1 MRKINMMLI
10 ILCLFLVGCSKE
22 EDAVKIGEWEE
33 SASIIR
39 EVIVTDDGQVEDF
52 VFHIGNN
59 GKFGIG
65 EYGPFIAG
73 EAQKYMWHFWGEQE
87 LLTKP
92 LKVIGLSKETKE
104 EVILFQ
110 SPGGYGL
117 APNTGADH
125 SLPSLLTIPNA
136 GLWKL
141 LVYFDDDLFGDMI
154 VEVSE

>member
-1 MRKINMMLI
+1 MVNLFVF
-10 ILCLFLVGCSKE
+10 ILCLLLVSCSQE
-22 EDAVKIGEWEE
+22 EQAIKIGEWEE

-52 VFHIGNN
+52 VFHMGNN

-73 EAQKYMWHFWGEQE
+73 EAQKYMWHFWGEQA

-92 LKVIGLSKETKE
+92 LKVIGISKETGE
-104 EVILFQ
+104 ELNLFQ

-125 SLPSLLTIPNA
+125 SLPSLLTLPNA

-141 LVYFDDDLFGDMI
+141 AVYFEEELFGDII
-154 VEVSE
+154 VDVIE